1 MRPEDIDQERM
12 MLRIPPGKGD
22 KPREVPLSQKL
33 LHQLRTYYRSVKHRN
48 GWMFPSR
55 QVKRPAEPITD
66 TTVWHA
72 CRVSAGRAGITKPIH
87 PHTLRHSFATHLF
100 DNGAE
105 LPVVQ
110 TLLGHA
116 DPRQTMVYLHL
127 STRALNV
134 APNPLE
140 TIRLAGDTEPPLS

>member
-1 MRPEDIDQERM
+1 
-12 MLRIPPGKGD
+12 MLRIPHGKGN

-33 LHQLRTYYRSVKHRN
+33 LDQLRTYYRSVKRRN

-55 QVKRPAEPITD
+55 QVKRPGEAITD
-66 TTVWHA
+66 KTVWHA
-72 CRVSAGRAGITKPIH
+72 CRVSARRAGITKPIH

-110 TLLGHA
+110 TLLGHT

-127 STRALNV
+127 TTVSQEQAVAKIEALM
-134 APNPLE
+134 
-140 TIRLAGDTEPPLS
+140 GS